1 MFLLG
6 LVAAVAAAVLFNV
19 GVALQALEAR
29 KEPRRLGLRLG
40 LLGRLLRRPLWL
52 TGTALQ
58 VLGVV
63 PQVVAL
69 AYAPFAVVQTVLA
82 AGLVLLLF
90 IGVRYLG
97 ERVNRAAAVGV
108 GLLVAGVALVSIGA
122 PAHSEAHR
130 GALFVVPVVAVTAA
144 ASVTPFVFGLDDG
157 IVLAI
162 AAGLGFAAANVATKL
177 TSDDLGRAHWPNAAA
192 WGAVAA
198 VLGVT
203 ATIAQMSAFQRV
215 AATAVVPVS
224 TSVQTFLPIL
234 LEPLFLREQFQSVTT
249 ELVPTAGGVA
259 LAIVGVLVIG
269 RNPAVAELAAGR

>member
-69 AYAPFAVVQTVLA
+69 AYAPFAGLA
-82 AGLVLLLF
+82 LLLF

-122 PAHSEAHR
+122 PARSEAHR